1 MKGVNLM
8 FFRFVLLGICLTF
21 VLFFIEVIFPKLKSQ
36 FNLHKEQKNKKQK
49 QEKFRKKMKEL
60 EIK

>member
-1 MKGVNLM
+1 M

-36 FNLHKEQKNKKQK
+36 FNLHKEQKK
-49 QEKFRKKMKEL
+49 QETKTRK
-60 EIK
+60 I

>member
-1 MKGVNLM
+1 M

-21 VLFFIEVIFPKLKSQ
+21 ILFFIEVIFPKLKSQ

>member
-1 MKGVNLM
+1 M

-36 FNLHKEQKNKKQK
+36 FNLHKEQKNKKQNK
-49 QEKFRKKMKEL
+49 KNLEKKWKN
-60 EIK
+60 

>member
-1 MKGVNLM
+1 M

-36 FNLHKEQKNKKQK
+36 FNLHKEQKKTRNKNKKNL
-49 QEKFRKKMKEL
+49 EKK
-60 EIK
+60 